1 MIAAVCKIKELPLH
15 IIYAHVQF
23 KTTMYYRLLQA
34 DQFYSIGDLLLPPP
48 SDQFRRDHQS
58 QDSHEPDQIQLL
70 QSISMTLSDMQRQ
83 LATIQEQNV
92 HRDDTL
98 HRLENEIKACKRPA
112 DQVEALETPK
122 SKKSR
127 KTPRGLSVRILI
139 IGKKNSQNLIH
150 T

>member
-1 MIAAVCKIKELPLH
+1 M
-15 IIYAHVQF
+15 
-23 KTTMYYRLLQA
+23 
-34 DQFYSIGDLLLPPP
+34 LLPPP

-70 QSISMTLSDMQRQ
+70 QSIGMTLSDMQRQ

-98 HRLENEIKACKRPA
+98 RQLNEIKACKRSA

-127 KTPRGLSVRILI
+127 KTPRGLSVRTLI
-139 IGKKNSQNLIH
+139 IGKNFHKI
-150 T
+150 

>member
-1 MIAAVCKIKELPLH
+1 MIAAVCMIKELPLH
-15 IIYAHVQF
+15 ILYVHVQF
-23 KTTMYYRLLQA
+23 KTSMYYRLLQA
-34 DQFYSIGDLLLPPP
+34 DQFYSRGDLLLHPP
-48 SDQFRRDHQS
+48 SDQFHRDHQS

-92 HRDDTL
+92 HRDVTL
-98 HRLENEIKACKRPA
+98 RQLKNEIKACKRSA

-127 KTPRGLSVRILI
+127 KTPRGLSARTLV
-139 IGKKNSQNLIH
+139 IGKKIH
-150 T
+150 KI